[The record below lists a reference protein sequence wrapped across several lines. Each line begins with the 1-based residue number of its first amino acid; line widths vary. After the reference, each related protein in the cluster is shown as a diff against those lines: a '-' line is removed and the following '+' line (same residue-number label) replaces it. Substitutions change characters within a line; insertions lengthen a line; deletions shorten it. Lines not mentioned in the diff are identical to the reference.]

1 MTKLPFVHIEFGEP
15 TTKETNLAALTTSF
29 ETFEKPGLVVS
40 YKQSNALIYKG
51 ALVGVNASGYL
62 VAMAHGTASLKF
74 IGVANEKVDNAAGAA
89 GDKAMNVSKCGSF
102 VLKAASGY
110 TPAIADMGKEVY
122 ANTDWEVQ
130 TATAGLTNLYKVGTI
145 VGIEN
150 TSTGVAGVR
159 VRIDLCTS

>member
-1 MTKLPFVHIEFGEP
+1 
-15 TTKETNLAALTTSF
+15 LAALTTSF

-110 TPAIADMGKEVY
+110 TPVIADIGKEVY

-130 TATAGLTNLYKVGTI
+130 VSAVGLTNSYKVGTI
-145 VGIEN
+145 VNVEN
-150 TSTGVAGVR
+150 TSTGAAGVR
-159 VRIDLCTS
+159 VRIDKEVV

>member
-1 MTKLPFVHIEFGEP
+1 M
-15 TTKETNLAALTTSF
+15 AALTTSF

-110 TPAIADMGKEVY
+110 TPVIADIGKEVY

-130 TATAGLTNLYKVGTI
+130 VSAVGLTNSYKVGTI
-145 VGIEN
+145 VNVEN
-150 TSTGVAGVR
+150 TSTGAAGVR
-159 VRIDLCTS
+159 VRIDKEVV